1 MKNRLTVT
9 ISDMKISRKPRDL
22 LVTHSLGS
30 CLGLAAYDPAARV
43 GGLIHCLLPKAK
55 APDVQNPYM
64 YVNVGVPLM
73 IRKMARLGCAKESII
88 FKAAGCG
95 RMMRIQNQFDTGAQ
109 NLAML
114 EALFARNGVALAAS
128 DVGGSI
134 PRTLS
139 LDMETGNV
147 TISSQGKEWEI

>member
-1 MKNRLTVT
+1 VKNRLVVS
-9 ISDMKISRKPRDL
+9 ISDMKISRKQQDV

-30 CLGLAAYDPAARV
+30 CLGLAAYDPLAQV
-43 GGLIHCLLPKAK
+43 GGLIHCLLSRASSPE
-55 APDVQNPYM
+55 VQNPYM

-73 IRKMARLGCAKESII
+73 IRKMVSMGCNKESII
-88 FKAAGCG
+88 FKAAGCA
-95 RMMRIQNQFDTGAQ
+95 RMIRIQNQFDTGAQ

-114 EALFARNGVALAAS
+114 ESLFEKNCVRLAAS

-134 PRTLS
+134 PRTVS
-139 LDMETGNV
+139 LDLETGTV